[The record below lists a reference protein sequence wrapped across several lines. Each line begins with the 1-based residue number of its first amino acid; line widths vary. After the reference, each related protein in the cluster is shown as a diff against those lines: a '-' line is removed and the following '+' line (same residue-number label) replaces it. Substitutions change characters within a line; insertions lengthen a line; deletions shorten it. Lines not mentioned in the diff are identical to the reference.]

1 MLLSLSIK
9 NYALIE
15 SLETDFS
22 NQFSVIT
29 GETGAG
35 KSILLGALGLVLGN
49 RADLTSLKDKEQ
61 KCIIEAQ
68 FSISNYN
75 LQSFFDENDMDYEDK
90 TIIRREILP
99 TGKSRAFVNDSP
111 VNLQELQE
119 LGAMLLDIHSQH
131 QTRELT
137 EENYQ
142 IDILDA
148 VANNGSIVISYKNAL
163 SDFKATQ
170 KELKQLVAEKE
181 ALVKEYEY
189 NSYLLNEL
197 LAANLAN
204 GEQEDLEQE
213 LEQLSNVEFIKENL
227 ERISAI
233 ANEEQVGAL
242 MNLKEIKI
250 SLQKIATFSNLYSQL
265 QERLTSSLL
274 EIEDIISECEQSNE
288 KILADPERLELV
300 TTKLQSIYNLQKKH
314 QVQTI
319 AELITIQ
326 NVIKDESNI
335 GYLAISEN
343 ANDIRAAT
351 DERKAFVLRTAI
363 AVGFVILIFSFVL
376 SRYFIKPI
384 QNLVSYTKV
393 IKEKSQT
400 KTNIDSLKSRNDELG
415 LLSNSLDD
423 MTIELQKR
431 VAHAENFSTDLVHEI
446 RNPLASLKS
455 ASEILQ
461 DTNSSEQRLK
471 LLNNVVDKFVLVES
485 KFTHAG
491 DPKPLYFK
499 ENIENFKSYEDK
511 IVHIVIDKFPDSIA
525 YKPTESDVNKIYQIH
540 WFRENYQRNE
550 IELMGYFKDILK
562 YEKKY
567 RKFTILNILFNI
579 LYAVLGQQFLLEI
592 VEQKSG
598 WLSLSKFIVQA
609 ITDLK

>member
-68 FSISNYN
+68 FAISNYN

-99 TGKSRAFVNDSP
+99 SGKSRAFVNDSP

-148 VANNGSIVISYKNAL
+148 VANNGNNVIAYKNAL
-163 SDFKATQ
+163 SDFKSTQ
-170 KELKQLVAEKE
+170 KELKQLITEKE

-197 LAANLAN
+197 LAANLVD
-204 GEQEDLEQE
+204 GEQEELEQE
-213 LEQLSNVEFIKENL
+213 LEQLSNVEFIKENF
-227 ERISAI
+227 ERILAI
-233 ANEEQVGAL
+233 ANEEQVGAI
-242 MNLKEIKI
+242 MNLKEIKV
-250 SLQKIATFSNLYSQL
+250 SLQKIAIFSTQYAQL

-274 EIEDIISECEQSNE
+274 EIEDIVSECEQNNE

-300 TTKLQSIYNLQKKH
+300 NTKLQTIYNLQKKH

-319 AELITIQ
+319 SELLVIQ
-326 NVIKDESNI
+326 NELDAKVIRVDDLDGAINKLQSELNSQQNKVDEIAKSIFENRKKTAPILIEKIKAILSQLGMVEANFQIEINHTDSYYPKGKDEVILLFSANKGTSFGLLKKVASGGEMSRI
-335 GYLAISEN
+335 MLAIKAILANYSKLPTIIFDEIDTGVSGEIAIKMGEIMKEMSATMQVFAITHLPQIAAKGNSHYKVSKRNVGETTISELN
-343 ANDIRAAT
+343 
-351 DERKAFVLRTAI
+351 
-363 AVGFVILIFSFVL
+363 
-376 SRYFIKPI
+376 
-384 QNLVSYTKV
+384 
-393 IKEKSQT
+393 
-400 KTNIDSLKSRNDELG
+400 
-415 LLSNSLDD
+415 LLSQEERIQQIAEMLSGKDITD
-423 MTIELQKR
+423 SALQ
-431 VAHAENFSTDLVHEI
+431 HAK
-446 RNPLASLKS
+446 A
-455 ASEILQ
+455 
-461 DTNSSEQRLK
+461 
-471 LLNNVVDKFVLVES
+471 LLN
-485 KFTHAG
+485 
-491 DPKPLYFK
+491 
-499 ENIENFKSYEDK
+499 
-511 IVHIVIDKFPDSIA
+511 
-525 YKPTESDVNKIYQIH
+525 
-540 WFRENYQRNE
+540 
-550 IELMGYFKDILK
+550 
-562 YEKKY
+562 
-567 RKFTILNILFNI
+567 
-579 LYAVLGQQFLLEI
+579 
-592 VEQKSG
+592 
-598 WLSLSKFIVQA
+598 
-609 ITDLK
+609 